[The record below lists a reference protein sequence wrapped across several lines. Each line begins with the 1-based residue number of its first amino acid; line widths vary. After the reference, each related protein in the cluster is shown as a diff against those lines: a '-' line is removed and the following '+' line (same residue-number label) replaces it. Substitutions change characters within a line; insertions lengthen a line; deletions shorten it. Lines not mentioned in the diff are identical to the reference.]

1 MEAAENEER
10 VISKR
15 EILRERMLRE
25 EREEEEEEE
34 VRKVNELKELKAR
47 EEDRIRFEREQ
58 KERLVSFELE
68 ADEAFEATSRRS
80 KIKIKIKIKNH

>member
-10 VISKR
+10 AISKR

-58 KERLVSFELE
+58 KERLYISFELE

-80 KIKIKIKIKNH
+80 KIKIKNH